1 MPLTTKLRAL
11 WLIVAVILGAWL
23 LSPWADVVA
32 LILVAGIAPPA
43 TLFAIIYG
51 FTVPW
56 WQTLIG
62 RAMLVSS
69 AGLALLVDISLLYQ
83 WLGDDYAQRDTVRLA
98 VFGLVFLGAW
108 FKFLALMLEKWR
120 AHRGNRASRFDQP

>member
-1 MPLTTKLRAL
+1 MPTTTKVRAL
-11 WLIVAVILGAWL
+11 LLIVAVVLGAWL

-32 LILVAGIAPPA
+32 LVLVAGIAPPA

-51 FTVPW
+51 LTVPW

-120 AHRGNRASRFDQP
+120 AHRDNRASRFDQP